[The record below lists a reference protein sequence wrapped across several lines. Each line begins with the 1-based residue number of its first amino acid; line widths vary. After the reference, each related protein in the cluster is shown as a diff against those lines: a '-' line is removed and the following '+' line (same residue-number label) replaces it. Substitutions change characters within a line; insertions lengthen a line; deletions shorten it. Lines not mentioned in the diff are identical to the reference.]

1 MASVTCGLT
10 AEDRDQLRNLT
21 LVSSIGL
28 IYLTYEK
35 IQFRQNVISKMTK
48 TKWLENRR
56 PPPKTE
62 VVTEV
67 HELESWMTK
76 RWRADEY
83 ASPEFFRSSRAIW
96 VAGGFS
102 WVIYQRA
109 FGTCNLTHIDYIT
122 DGAITYMYSLS
133 RKIKR
138 SIPFNLEQ
146 KITMKIS
153 RCLIIVGVQH
163 SEETWYRKMIT
174 VHVILTCKTVA
185 ELPWAVQKVIF
196 HQYSTAI
203 SVE

>member
-1 MASVTCGLT
+1 MARKS
-10 AEDRDQLRNLT
+10 
-21 LVSSIGL
+21 
-28 IYLTYEK
+28 
-35 IQFRQNVISKMTK
+35 
-48 TKWLENRR
+48 
-56 PPPKTE
+56 PPSPKTE

-67 HELESWMTK
+67 HELESWMTR

-83 ASPEFFRSSRAIW
+83 ASPEFFRSSCAIW

-138 SIPFNLEQ
+138 STFNLEQ

-196 HQYSTAI
+196 APVFNRNFGWIANFSIISKHFHKVHRVKTMKKCHRLASIIAI
-203 SVE
+203 VQSA